1 MRKVK
6 VKLGKSVTAQ
16 CGKI

>member
-1 MRKVK
+1 VRKVK

-16 CGKI
+16 WGKI